1 MSIKDCN
8 SIADPATLAAAAVG
22 VGEAVGETVGTGI
35 GPTKKSPGHAGGRP
49 LQRLAKARKQQ
60 GLSLRTMARR
70 LHVDLSTVIRQE
82 QETADPL
89 LSTIYAWQKILDV
102 PVVDLLEDDDPRL
115 SGPVFERARLVKLM
129 KTAAAI
135 LERTHRSPMRDTV
148 TELIEQLVEMMP
160 ELRDVGAWHMV
171 GHRRTMANY
180 GRIVER
186 QVPDDFA
193 RRTTR

>member
-1 MSIKDCN
+1 MSFKDCDLG
-8 SIADPATLAAAAVG
+8 AGQAAHDAAG
-22 VGEAVGETVGTGI
+22 GAAGETIGTGI
-35 GPTKKSPGHAGGRP
+35 GPPKKSPGHAAGPP
-49 LQRLAKARKQQ
+49 LHRLAKARKQQ

-70 LHVDLSTVIRQE
+70 LHVDLSTVIKQE

-135 LERTHRSPMRDTV
+135 MERARRSPLRDTV
-148 TELIEQLVEMMP
+148 THLIEQLVEIMP
-160 ELRDVGAWHMV
+160 ELRDIGAWHMV
-171 GHRRTMANY
+171 GHRRTMDDY

-193 RRTTR
+193 RRTMR